1 MPQPQCT
8 RNKKSVAISRKM
20 ISFIN
25 CNSSSSL
32 PLEHEACGHFRKRT
46 HGIPHPCC
54 CILFSCEMMSSRST
68 SSRSR
73 PRRGPCGQIF
83 TVFYVYPSCFLP
95 SLLPLRHSSLPFH
108 SFHSSLPSPA
118 NRKGGGR
125 VSSEGGRGGVCVLR
139 SFFSASSSAW
149 FHAACIGLCFFC

>member
-8 RNKKSVAISRKM
+8 RNKKSVAISRKL

-54 CILFSCEMMSSRST
+54 CILFSREMMSYRSNLLSFPT
-68 SSRSR
+68 EERALRADIHRVLCLPVLLS
-73 PRRGPCGQIF
+73 PLP
-83 TVFYVYPSCFLP
+83 PS
-95 SLLPLRHSSLPFH
+95 LPLRHSSLPFH

-125 VSSEGGRGGVCVLR
+125 VSSEGGGGGVCVLR
-139 SFFSASSSAW
+139 SFFSASSLGSMQ
-149 FHAACIGLCFFC
+149 HV

>member
-8 RNKKSVAISRKM
+8 RNKKFVPIRRKW

-25 CNSSSSL
+25 FNSSSSL
-32 PLEHEACGHFRKRT
+32 PSEHEACAYFRKRT
-46 HGIPHPCC
+46 HGDGIPLPCC
-54 CILFSCEMMSSRST
+54 CILFTCEMMSSRST

-83 TVFYVYPSCFLP
+83 TRVLCLPVLLSPLPPS
-95 SLLPLRHSSLPFH
+95 LPLRHSSLPFH
-108 SFHSSLPSPA
+108 SFHSSLLSPA

-139 SFFSASSSAW
+139 SFFSASSLGSMQ
-149 FHAACIGLCFFC
+149 HV